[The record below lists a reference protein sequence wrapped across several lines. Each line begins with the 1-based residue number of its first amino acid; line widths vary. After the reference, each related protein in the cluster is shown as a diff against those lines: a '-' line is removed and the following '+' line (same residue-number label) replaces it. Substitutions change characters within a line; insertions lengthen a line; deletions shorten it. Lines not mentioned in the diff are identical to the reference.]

1 MKIRYGLLVLIAS
14 LLLACSKTDEI
25 PVAEPGIKPSNM
37 EVEAA
42 VDTQPPALEFT
53 EEQVEEYIRLFPYQ
67 DTYNYAKRYTGS
79 DPSKLN
85 TWVLGGEPNL
95 VKAGEDKV
103 VRMNNDTFYKM
114 AFVDLVEGPVY
125 IAATVLDASR
135 FVSFQLMDDRN
146 VNYHNI
152 VFPNGEFTL
161 YYGEAPD
168 DVRGE
173 GIEVPSKLSVVIV
186 RVEVKNPGDA
196 DDVNAAEEIF
206 RTITIEGLKPGSFP
220 QGDVLDQ
227 FPDAVAKEA
236 HYRMDEAFQKTP
248 FRLTVVGPGRTP
260 GDNTSYLS
268 HSAGTKGGWG
278 GPGTKH
284 SSYETIS
291 MGRDQKPLVGA
302 NGTYSVTTEAPPV
315 NAFWSLTVYD
325 SERGGFLHPNKYDRY
340 HINGTLAVENDD
352 ATYTFLFK
360 QDCAEEDMNCLEV
373 PAGRFDIAARYY
385 LPTEAIRSGDWLLP
399 PLELAN

>member
-1 MKIRYGLLVLIAS
+1 MKIRHGLLVLIAS
-14 LLLACSKTDEI
+14 LLLACSKTEEI
-25 PVAEPGIKPSNM
+25 AVAEPGNKPGNIQ
-37 EVEAA
+37 VETAA
-42 VDTQPPALEFT
+42 DTQPSGLEFT

-67 DTYNYAKRYTGS
+67 DTYNYAKRFTGG

-85 TWVLGGEPNL
+85 SWVLGAEPSL

-103 VRMNNDTFYKM
+103 VRTNNDTFYKM
-114 AFVDLVEGPVY
+114 AFVDLIEGPVY
-125 IAATVLDASR
+125 IAATVTDESR

-146 VNYHNI
+146 VNYHNMI
-152 VFPNGEFTL
+152 YPNGEFTL
-161 YYGEAPD
+161 YYGEAPE

-196 DDVNAAEEIF
+196 ADVTAAKEVF
-206 RTITIEGLKPGSFP
+206 HTITIEGHEPGSFP
-220 QGDVLDQ
+220 QGDVLAQ

-236 HYRMDEAFQKTP
+236 HYRMDEAFKKTP
-248 FRLTVVGPGRTP
+248 FRLTVVGPGKTP
-260 GDNTSYLS
+260 GDNISYLS

-278 GPGTKH
+278 GPGTEH
-284 SSYETIS
+284 SSYETINV
-291 MGRDQKPLVGA
+291 GRDQKPLVGA
-302 NGTYSVTTEAPPV
+302 NGTYTVTTEAPPV

-325 SERGGFLHPNKYDRY
+325 SERGGFLHPNKHDRY
-340 HINGTLAVENDD
+340 HINDTLAVASDD
-352 ATYTFLFK
+352 GTYTFLFK
-360 QDCAEEDMNCLEV
+360 QDCAEEDINCLEV

-385 LPTEAIRSGDWLLP
+385 LPTEAIRSGDWLLS